1 MSVPA
6 ITLPPVASTM
16 LTDRAEAR
24 PPKPAEAGAP
34 PAAREAAREGGG
46 GGDVVSVSGS
56 LTTDLEGLLKEIADR
71 GFTVTPMNEGA
82 ARAMA
87 EEAGDALGALSLSIA
102 NANPDRLAKM
112 FGGGE

>member
-6 ITLPPVASTM
+6 ITLPPVSSPM

-24 PPKPAEAGAP
+24 APRPAEAGTPQAG
-34 PAAREAAREGGG
+34 REAA
-46 GGDVVSVSGS
+46 GDVVSVSGS
-56 LTTDLEGLLKEIADR
+56 LTADLEGLLKEIADR

-102 NANPDRLAKM
+102 NANPDRLAKL
-112 FGGGE
+112 FGGD

>member
-6 ITLPPVASTM
+6 ITLPPVASAM

-24 PPKPAEAGAP
+24 APKPAETGAP
-34 PAAREAAREGGG
+34 PPAREAA
-46 GGDVVSVSGS
+46 GDVVSVSGS
-56 LTTDLEGLLKEIADR
+56 LTADLEGLLKEIADR

-112 FGGGE
+112 FSGGE